1 MDRTF
6 LIDTHVLDKIVAA
19 ADITK
24 DDFVIEVGPGIGT
37 MTQYLACAAREVCA
51 VEIDRALIP
60 ILKDTLDGYDNVS
73 IINEDILKVDIRQ
86 LAREKKS
93 GETHQG
99 CGKSSLLYYD
109 ADYHGTV

>member
-1 MDRTF
+1 M
-6 LIDTHVLDKIVAA
+6 
-19 ADITK
+19 
-24 DDFVIEVGPGIGT
+24 IEVGPGIGT

-86 LAREKKS
+86 LAREKS